1 MQKLLYLLSVTSL
14 FSLDVYQTPPFH
26 ACLMI
31 SYIGTHIFRISFDSP
46 DIKPFA
52 TMTIFKFHSSNSF
65 CVMAICIIVLIFLF
79 ELICCL

>member
-1 MQKLLYLLSVTSL
+1 MQKLLYLLSVISL

-52 TMTIFKFHSSNSF
+52 TMTIFKFHSSTPF
-65 CVMAICIIVLIFLF
+65 GLF
-79 ELICCL
+79 YKKVCKTFAFFVKFTN